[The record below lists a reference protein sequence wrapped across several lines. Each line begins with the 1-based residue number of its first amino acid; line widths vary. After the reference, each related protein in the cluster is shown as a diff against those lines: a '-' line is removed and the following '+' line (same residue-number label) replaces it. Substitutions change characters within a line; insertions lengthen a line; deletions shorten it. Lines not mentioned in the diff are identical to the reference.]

1 MRQLLTSVTPRPQ
14 VISITDGEPAGE
26 PNNTILQ
33 VIKGA
38 KNLCANS
45 PYGPGAIAFQIA
57 QVRGP
62 ASSPGQLRTKT
73 QGPSDV
79 PCRSSSSYTT
89 RLKLMH
95 WEGVFSNNFE
105 TRTGGQGPEG
115 AGVPGHAGQ

>member
-1 MRQLLTSVTPRPQ
+1 MCYKVVCNTGKRRCRCHCCCAARKMHTAYRQCIGFCGTALTSCTRRFQ

-57 QVRGP
+57 QVRVP
-62 ASSPGQLRTKT
+62 APMQATCL
-73 QGPSDV
+73 
-79 PCRSSSSYTT
+79 
-89 RLKLMH
+89 
-95 WEGVFSNNFE
+95 WESM
-105 TRTGGQGPEG
+105 T
-115 AGVPGHAGQ
+115 